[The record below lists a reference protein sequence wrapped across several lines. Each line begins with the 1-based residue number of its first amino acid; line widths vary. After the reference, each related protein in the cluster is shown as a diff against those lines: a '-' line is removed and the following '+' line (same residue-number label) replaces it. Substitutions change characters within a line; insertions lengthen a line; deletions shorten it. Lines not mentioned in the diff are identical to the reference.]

1 MKEISMFYRF
11 SLATLA
17 GLTLFSAL
25 PGDLFA
31 QAATPPANPP
41 PPYAAILKDAPAI
54 PGMVTLY
61 RKGNS
66 LFVELNPQDYGSEY
80 IVLISISR
88 GIAQGQLL
96 GGMSWGFGDD
106 WIWQFRKVGENVHV
120 IRKNV
125 RFKANANSPEAKAVA
140 SAYTDSVLFSLPI
153 MMKGPNGGD
162 LVDMTPVFMSDLPQ
176 IGQALPGFQF
186 SSQKSTWAAVKGF
199 TENMALEV
207 A

>member
-1 MKEISMFYRF
+1 MLYRL
-11 SLATLA
+11 SLAALA
-17 GLTLFSAL
+17 ALALFASL
-25 PGDLFA
+25 PANLFA
-31 QAATPPANPP
+31 QVATPPANPP

-106 WIWQFRKVGENVHV
+106 WIWQFRKVDENVHV
-120 IRKNV
+120 V
-125 RFKANANSPEAKAVA
+125 RR
-140 SAYTDSVLFSLPI
+140 
-153 MMKGPNGGD
+153 
-162 LVDMTPVFMSDLPQ
+162 
-176 IGQALPGFQF
+176 
-186 SSQKSTWAAVKGF
+186 
-199 TENMALEV
+199 
-207 A
+207 